1 MSFSWSPARLLSK
14 RRTALIIGFTL
25 LAVIAGIA
33 ILNRGSAHASTADS
47 DYSALSTATPSGITV
62 ITPTAN
68 LKEVQ
73 GPLWYARP
81 TADGPNIESARI
93 VSVDVPGMRA
103 WIAKAQDGG
112 VCILAMIERN
122 GPDGPSASCSR
133 NLDNGATMTFSPPGS
148 DGKTYLAGVIHDGVT
163 SVSIEQ
169 SNGSISA
176 IGVTDDAYAAVTK
189 GAITS
194 LTFTGTG
201 TPRTTVNLGGN

>member
-1 MSFSWSPARLLSK
+1 MSFRWREPRLLSK
-14 RRTALIIGFTL
+14 HRTVLVISFTL
-25 LAVIAGIA
+25 LAVVAGIV

-47 DYSALSTATPSGITV
+47 DYSALSTATASGITV
-62 ITPTAN
+62 MTPTAN

-81 TADGPNIESARI
+81 TADGPNIESARA
-93 VSVDVPGMRA
+93 VAVDVPGMRA

-133 NLDNGATMTFSPPGS
+133 DLDNGATMTFSPPNS
-148 DGKTYLAGVIHDGVT
+148 DGKTYLAGVVHDGVT

-169 SNGSISA
+169 SNGSTSA
-176 IGVTDDAYAAVTK
+176 IPVTDDAYAAVTE

-194 LTFTGTG
+194 VTFPGKG
-201 TPRTTVNLGGN
+201 TPRTTVNSGGN